1 VPITEWAVREV
12 CEQMVRWSDNGHP
25 PMPVSVNIS
34 GRHIQRANLVE
45 PVQAALHGFKLDPRL
60 LELELTETVLMHN
73 LSATLPLLQALKD
86 LGVSISVDDFGTG
99 YSSLSYLKR
108 LPIDTLKIDR
118 SFVRELETSTDS
130 AAIVAAIIA
139 MSKSLKLRVVAEG
152 VETQG
157 QMTRLFDQ
165 GCQLMQGFLFSP
177 AVPGDDFPSMLKPSA
192 AQSHW
197 RIDFGPRTRGR
208 SPESND
214 GPDGHSNGQHF
225 GALEPEF
232 VGPPRPSAQGR
243 ETEEASEPNQKDRA
257 LKWANRFIGREG

>member
-1 VPITEWAVREV
+1 
-12 CEQMVRWSDNGHP
+12 
-25 PMPVSVNIS
+25 
-34 GRHIQRANLVE
+34 
-45 PVQAALHGFKLDPRL
+45 
-60 LELELTETVLMHN
+60 MHN

-86 LGVSISVDDFGTG
+86 LGVSISIDDFGTG

-118 SFVRELETSTDS
+118 SFVRELETSSDN

-177 AVPGDDFPSMLKPSA
+177 AVPGDDFPSMLKASTS
-192 AQSHW
+192 QSHW
-197 RIDFGPRTRGR
+197 RIDFGPRTRNKSASDDRDSVRHAFQRPALRRDRIRSGR
-208 SPESND
+208 AAAPQRTTAIDGARCRTAGRAAESKR
-214 GPDGHSNGQHF
+214 SRA
-225 GALEPEF
+225 ALGKS
-232 VGPPRPSAQGR
+232 VYRSRRIA
-243 ETEEASEPNQKDRA
+243 
-257 LKWANRFIGREG
+257 